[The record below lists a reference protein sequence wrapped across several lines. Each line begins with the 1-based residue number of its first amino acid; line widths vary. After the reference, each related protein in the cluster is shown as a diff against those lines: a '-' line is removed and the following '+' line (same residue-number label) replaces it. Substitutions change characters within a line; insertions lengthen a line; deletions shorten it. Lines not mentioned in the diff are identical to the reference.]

1 MNAKANRLLRDRAFR
16 RRVLFSR
23 ILGNAMI
30 RSLAHAS
37 GSSSTLRPRLFR
49 NAAGSPQGKVYIAG
63 TDQRDAR
70 DILATQPGVLEF
82 TRYASRR

>member
-1 MNAKANRLLRDRAFR
+1 
-16 RRVLFSR
+16 FSR

-30 RSLAHAS
+30 RSLAQAS

-49 NAAGSPQGKVYIAG
+49 NAAGSPQGKVYTAG

-70 DILATQPGVLEF
+70 DILATEPGVLEF
-82 TRYASRR
+82 TRYARVDDREYPLAVLFQTPGC